1 MTERPRPRPRVVRQ
15 QIARFA
21 FLLSAILGF
30 FAAGGAISIAG
41 GSVGA
46 GNKAT
51 APVAASAADEC
62 DTYDELT
69 LQLQWVTQAQ
79 FAGYFAARDQG
90 FYAERCLEVRINDT
104 FFGTKPV
111 DALVADQNGQVL
123 ADVAVSWAPKAI
135 AARLKGI
142 PVINVAQIFQESG
155 NIQVSFKSS
164 GIETVTDLVGTR
176 VGTWGDGND
185 LELLAGL
192 RRHGLDP
199 ATDIELV
206 AQSFDVGPLLSGEI
220 DSMQATTG
228 NEYAQLLS
236 AVHPDTGER
245 IQPSDLNVI
254 YWSDE
259 EVGMLADGL
268 WVDERRF
275 MEPGFT
281 DKIQRFVTGSLEGW
295 LFCRENADKCLD
307 SVMEAGPLLGRS
319 HQSWQ
324 LSESL
329 KLIWPSKAGIG
340 VAPRAS
346 WLRSGLVLAS
356 DPDVDLGFGQVS
368 AGMGAIAGT
377 WTDDFVKAAHVE
389 LHPRWIDLTGHH
401 WHYTHGELN
410 LSGD

>member
-1 MTERPRPRPRVVRQ
+1 MVERPRPRFVRQ
-15 QIARFA
+15 SIRRFA
-21 FLLSAILGF
+21 FLLSATLGF

-41 GSVGA
+41 NSVGA
-46 GNKAT
+46 DNKAT
-51 APVAASAADEC
+51 AAVAPTSADEC

-79 FAGYFAARDQG
+79 FAGYFAARNQG
-90 FYAERCLEVRINDT
+90 FYQERCLEVRINDT
-104 FFGTKPV
+104 FFGTKPI
-111 DALVADQNGQVL
+111 DALVGAKNGQVL

-135 AARLKGI
+135 AARLNGI

-155 NIQVSFKSS
+155 NIQVSFKSR

-192 RRHGLDP
+192 RRHGLNP

-206 AQSFDVGPLLSGEI
+206 TQSFDVGPLLSGEI

-254 YWSDE
+254 YWADE

-281 DKIQRFVTGSLEGW
+281 DKVERFVTGSLEGW

-324 LSESL
+324 LNESL
-329 KLIWPSKAGIG
+329 KLIWPSEAGIG
-340 VAPRAS
+340 IAPRAS

-389 LHPRWIDLTGHH
+389 LHPRWIDLTGHR
-401 WHYTHGELN
+401 WHYTHAELN

>member
-1 MTERPRPRPRVVRQ
+1 MAERPRL
-15 QIARFA
+15 RFTRRRIRRFT
-21 FLLSAILGF
+21 FLLSATLGF

-46 GNKAT
+46 GSQTA
-51 APVAASAADEC
+51 APVVTSSVDGC
-62 DTYDELT
+62 DAYDDLR

-90 FYAERCLEVRINDT
+90 FYRERCLNVTFQDSFFETNPLDT
-104 FFGTKPV
+104 
-111 DALVADQNGQVL
+111 LVAVENEQVV
-123 ADVAVSWAPKAI
+123 ADVAVAWAPKAL
-135 AARLKGI
+135 AARLDGS
-142 PVINVAQIFQESG
+142 PFLNVAQIFQESG
-155 NIQVSFKSS
+155 TIQVSFKSS

-199 ATDIELV
+199 ATDLELV
-206 AQSFDVGPLLSGEI
+206 TQNFDVGPLLSGEI

-236 AVHPDTGER
+236 TLHPDTGQR

-254 YWSDE
+254 YWADE

-275 MEPGFT
+275 MEPGFA
-281 DKIQRFVTGSLEGW
+281 DKVQRFVTASLEGW
-295 LFCRENADKCLD
+295 LFCREDAEACLS

-324 LSESL
+324 LIETL
-329 KLIWPSKAGIG
+329 KLIWPSDSGIG
-340 VAPRAS
+340 IAPESS
-346 WLRSGLVLAS
+346 WLRSGLILAR
-356 DPDVDLGFGQVS
+356 DPDVDLGSGNLS
-368 AGMGAIAGT
+368 STMGSPTGT
-377 WTDDFVKAAHVE
+377 WTDDFVKAAHAE
-389 LHPRWIDLTGHH
+389 LHPSWIDLTGYR
-401 WHYTHGELN
+401 WRYNHGQLN
-410 LSGD
+410 LAGD

>member
-1 MTERPRPRPRVVRQ
+1 MTERPRLWFTRRR
-15 QIARFA
+15 IRRFT
-21 FLLSAILGF
+21 FLLSATLGF

-46 GNKAT
+46 GNQAA
-51 APVAASAADEC
+51 APVVTSSVDGC
-62 DTYDELT
+62 DAYDDLR

-90 FYAERCLEVRINDT
+90 FYRERCLNVTFQDS
-104 FFGTKPV
+104 FFGTNPL
-111 DALVADQNGQVL
+111 DTLVAVENEQVL
-123 ADVAVSWAPKAI
+123 ADVAVAWAPKAL
-135 AARLKGI
+135 AARLDGS
-142 PVINVAQIFQESG
+142 PFLNVAQIFQESG
-155 NIQVSFKSS
+155 TIQVSLKSS

-199 ATDIELV
+199 ATDLELV
-206 AQSFDVGPLLSGEI
+206 TQSFDVGPLLSGEI

-236 AVHPDTGER
+236 TLHPDTGQR

-254 YWSDE
+254 YWADE

-275 MEPGFT
+275 MEPGFA
-281 DKIQRFVTGSLEGW
+281 DKVQRFVTASLEGW
-295 LFCRENADKCLD
+295 LFCREDAEACLN

-324 LSESL
+324 LIETL
-329 KLIWPSKAGIG
+329 KLIWPSDSGIG
-340 VAPRAS
+340 IAPEFS
-346 WLRSGLVLAS
+346 WLRSGLILAS
-356 DPDVDLGFGQVS
+356 DPDVDLGSGNLS
-368 AGMGAIAGT
+368 STMGSTTGT
-377 WTDDFVKAAHVE
+377 WTDDFVKAAHAE
-389 LHPRWIDLTGHH
+389 LHPSWIDLTGYR
-401 WHYTHGELN
+401 WHYTHGQLN
-410 LSGD
+410 LAGD

>member
-1 MTERPRPRPRVVRQ
+1 MSYRKQR
-15 QIARFA
+15 ARRFV
-21 FLLSAILGF
+21 FLLSATLGF
-30 FAAGGAISIAG
+30 FAVGGTISIAG
-41 GSVGA
+41 GSVGV
-46 GNKAT
+46 GNRA
-51 APVAASAADEC
+51 AASVVTSSADGC
-62 DTYDELT
+62 DTYDDLR

-90 FYAERCLEVRINDT
+90 FYQERCLNVAFQDA
-104 FFGTKPV
+104 FFGTNPIDTLIGV
-111 DALVADQNGQVL
+111 ENGGVL
-123 ADVAVSWAPKAI
+123 ADVAVAWAPKAL
-135 AARLKGI
+135 AARLNGT
-142 PVINVAQIFQESG
+142 PVLNVAQIFQESG

-199 ATDIELV
+199 ATDVELV
-206 AQSFDVGPLLSGEI
+206 TQSFDVGPLLSGEI
-220 DSMQATTG
+220 DSMQSTTG

-236 AVHPDTGER
+236 TVHPDTGQR

-254 YWSDE
+254 YWADE

-275 MEPGFT
+275 MEPGFA
-281 DKIQRFVTGSLEGW
+281 DKVQRFVTASLEGW
-295 LFCRENADKCLD
+295 LFCRENSDACLD

-324 LSESL
+324 LNESL
-329 KLIWPSKAGIG
+329 KLIWPSEAGLG
-340 VAPRAS
+340 VAPKSS
-346 WLRSGLVLAS
+346 WLRSGLILS
-356 DPDVDLGFGQVS
+356 GEPGVDLGFGTIS
-368 AGMGAIAGT
+368 SSMGALAGT
-377 WTDDFVKAAHVE
+377 WTDDFVKAAHAE
-389 LHPRWIDLTGHH
+389 LHPRWIDLTGYR

-410 LSGD
+410 LAGD

>member
-1 MTERPRPRPRVVRQ
+1 MVERPRPRVVRQ

-21 FLLSAILGF
+21 FLLSATLGF

-41 GSVGA
+41 GSVGV

-51 APVAASAADEC
+51 APVATSSADGC
-62 DTYDELT
+62 DTYDEIT

-90 FYAERCLEVRINDT
+90 FYLERCLNVTILDA
-104 FFGTKPV
+104 FFGTNPI
-111 DALVADQNGQVL
+111 DTLVEAENGRVP
-123 ADVAVSWAPKAI
+123 ADVAVAWAPKAL
-135 AARLKGI
+135 AARLDGT
-142 PVINVAQIFQESG
+142 PVLNVAQIFQESG

-199 ATDIELV
+199 ATDVELV
-206 AQSFDVGPLLSGEI
+206 TQSFDVGPLLSGEI

-236 AVHPDTGER
+236 AIHPDTGQR

-254 YWSDE
+254 YWADE

-275 MEPGFT
+275 LEPGFA
-281 DKIQRFVTGSLEGW
+281 DKVQRFVTASLEGW
-295 LFCRENADKCLD
+295 LFCREDTRSCLD
-307 SVMEAGPLLGRS
+307 SVMAAGPLLGRS
-319 HQSWQ
+319 HQAWQ
-324 LSESL
+324 LVESL
-329 KLIWPSKAGIG
+329 KLIWPSEAGLGI
-340 VAPRAS
+340 APKSS

-356 DPDVDLGFGQVS
+356 DPDVDLGFGKIS
-368 AGMGAIAGT
+368 SGMGAIAGT
-377 WTDDFVKAAHVE
+377 WTDDFVKAAHKE
-389 LHPRWIDLTGHH
+389 LHPTWIDLTGYR
-401 WHYTHGELN
+401 WHYTAGELN
-410 LSGD
+410 LAGD